1 MSQREI
7 SISSVNGL
15 RTIIAQKLIAA
26 LNDHWNV
33 AALGRMS
40 LNYKMVLHL
49 VKVIKDCGLKIQSI
63 CQTHSNYMA
72 WTKVKRK
79 NRFCGDEDHL
89 SAKLRKIEGP

>member
-7 SISSVNGL
+7 TISSVNGL
-15 RTIIAQKLIAA
+15 RIIIAQKLIAT

-33 AALGRMS
+33 AAFGRMS

-49 VKVIKDCGLKIQSI
+49 VKVIKDCGHKIQSI
-63 CQTHSNYMA
+63 CQTQNDYVA

-79 NRFCGDEDHL
+79 NHFCEDEDHP
-89 SAKLRKIEGP
+89 SAKLRKVK